1 VAKAVFKI
9 TGEIKDFTRVD
20 NVFAAMKREA
30 EKGLDPWKI
39 EVMIEFEATGGKGEI
54 P

>member
-39 EVMIEFEATGGKGEI
+39 EVIIEFEETGGKGEI